1 MEQGVR
7 RLKNQL
13 TGTIIRFILWAT
25 LVLWTLVP
33 LAGAASAEAGKPEP
47 ASTSWASL
55 QAAVNDAESGDTI
68 RLTGNLTADISDTSL
83 VIPEGKSL
91 VLDLAGFSLDRG
103 LKALDTD
110 QGSVIRVSSGA
121 MLTIRDSGENRG
133 IITGGYALNGGGIY
147 NSGTLVLEGGSVT
160 GNTCEGLGGGIY
172 NAYTLIIQGGTITG
186 NRALENAGGV
196 FSYRSARLTS
206 ARGAIFGNSAP
217 EGMDMDIDSDGTMS
231 IIGGQTGEPAALNTY
246 LEMLSMLPPLALLL
260 ALLFAVGIDAYLSRG
275 QKKLMVIIVAVA
287 FCMLIQDY
295 LGYRMSF
302 AEKRPVFRTFNAIVG
317 YALRPAIIALFLR
330 LVQPGR
336 RFRAVW
342 ALVGI
347 NAAVYLTALFSPLAF
362 CFKINNRFV
371 TGPLHQTCTVVSA
384 LLLGC
389 LLWQTLRVF
398 RLKEKRENWIPV
410 FITVLI
416 AGSVWLDFEVSFND
430 RPLSFLNITIV
441 ICCVFYYVWL
451 HLQFVREH
459 EQALQAEQR
468 IKIMISQIQPHFLYN
483 TLSTIQSLCDTD
495 PATAKRTVEQFG
507 LYLRQNIASLSQE
520 SLITLEQELA
530 HTRIYV
536 DIERLRFEN
545 IEVHY
550 DIQAE
555 DFAVPALT
563 LQPLVENAIRHGVR
577 NREQGVVSI
586 ASRRRDGFYEIVVRD
601 NGQGF
606 DVDRIDRMGQSHI
619 GIRNVRERIE
629 RMCGGTVTVESVI
642 GKGTIATIQI
652 PVKERQADKETR

>member
-1 MEQGVR
+1 MRPSTEDKMKR
-7 RLKNQL
+7 RMYYHFSGFMLL
-13 TGTIIRFILWAT
+13 AILLLWAT
-25 LVLWTLVP
+25 ANP
-33 LAGAASAEAGKPEP
+33 ASAEAGKQGPTF
-47 ASTSWASL
+47 TSWASL
-55 QAAVNDAESGDTI
+55 QAAINDAGSGDTI
-68 RLTGNLTADISDTSL
+68 RLTGDLTAGISDTSL

-91 VLDLAGFSLDRG
+91 ILDLAGSSLDRG
-103 LKALDTD
+103 LKALDTE

-133 IITGGYALNGGGIY
+133 VITGGYALNGGGIY
-147 NSGTLVLEGGSVT
+147 NGGTLILEGGSVT
-160 GNTCEGLGGGIY
+160 GNTCEGLGGGVY
-172 NAYTLIIQGGTITG
+172 NAYTLIIQGGTVTG
-186 NRALENAGGV
+186 NTALENAGGV

-206 ARGAIFGNSAP
+206 GSGAIFGNSAP
-217 EGMDMDIDSDGTMS
+217 EGMNMDIDSDGTMS
-231 IIGGQTGEPAALNTY
+231 IIGGQTGEPAALNEY

-260 ALLFAVGIDAYLSRG
+260 ALLFAVGIDAYLSRE
-275 QKKLMVIIVAVA
+275 QKKLMVVIVVVA
-287 FCMLIQDY
+287 FGLLIQDY

-302 AEKRPVFRTFNAIVG
+302 FEKRPELRTFNAIAG
-317 YALRPAIIALFLR
+317 YALRPIILALFLR

-342 ALVGI
+342 ALVGV
-347 NAAVYLTALFSPLAF
+347 NAAIYLTALFCPLAF
-362 CFKINNRFV
+362 YFKINNRFV

-410 FITVLI
+410 FITALI
-416 AGSVWLDFEVSFND
+416 VGSVWLDFEVSFND
-430 RPLSFLNITIV
+430 RPLSFLNIAIV

-468 IKIMISQIQPHFLYN
+468 IRIMISQIQPHFLYN
-483 TLSTIQSLCDTD
+483 TLSTIQALCDTD

-586 ASRRRDGFYEIVVRD
+586 ASRRRDGLYEIVVRD

-606 DVDRIDRMGQSHI
+606 DADRIDRMNQSHI

-642 GKGTIATIQI
+642 GEGTTATIQI